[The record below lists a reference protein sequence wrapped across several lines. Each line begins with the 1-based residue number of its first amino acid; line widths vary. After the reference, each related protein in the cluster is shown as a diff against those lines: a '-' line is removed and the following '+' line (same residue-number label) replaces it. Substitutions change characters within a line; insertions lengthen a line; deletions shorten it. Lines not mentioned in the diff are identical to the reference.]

1 MNFQR
6 SRSGGDDPARRDRKK
21 GKQKRRGGIES
32 PEDLSP
38 TKKNKRHNR
47 YLHPTKYQMNIRID
61 IKWLF
66 INLYS
71 NLDFETYLIEKS
83 PDTMREATI
92 PITMIG
98 A

>member
-47 YLHPTKYQMNIRID
+47 YLHPTKYQMNIRIYNGYT
-61 IKWLF
+61 F
-66 INLYS
+66 
-71 NLDFETYLIEKS
+71 TYILISILKL
-83 PDTMREATI
+83 I
-92 PITMIG
+92 
-98 A
+98 

>member
-47 YLHPTKYQMNIRID
+47 YLHPTKYQMNIRIY
-61 IKWLF
+61 IMAIHQF
-66 INLYS
+66 IS
-71 NLDFETYLIEKS
+71 
-83 PDTMREATI
+83 
-92 PITMIG
+92 
-98 A
+98 